1 MKNVLPNDSS
11 TFPWLLQFNWAL
23 WSFIAIVLYTLH
35 AYSTGA
41 FGTNKNYCVKQD
53 EPTTGMDAG
62 TRRLAWKCIT
72 AATQRGQAVVLT
84 SHRWAHV
91 LFGMTLCAS
100 VVRKTFWWDER
111 YLQLSVMI
119 PKGGTSSSFFWI
131 IKVDRIC
138 TFSECLSWVYKSW
151 KRLILHWYLW
161 TGTYIN
167 PDTHLDNW
175 KIVFCRL

>member
-1 MKNVLPNDSS
+1 MRIKKEQRRLKNQLSKTVISWLNFMDCNGQLMKNVLPNDSS

-84 SHRWAHV
+84 SHR
-91 LFGMTLCAS
+91 
-100 VVRKTFWWDER
+100 
-111 YLQLSVMI
+111 
-119 PKGGTSSSFFWI
+119 
-131 IKVDRIC
+131 
-138 TFSECLSWVYKSW
+138 
-151 KRLILHWYLW
+151 
-161 TGTYIN
+161 
-167 PDTHLDNW
+167 
-175 KIVFCRL
+175 